1 MNSNT
6 LINRRTK
13 RTTLTLEADVVDYV
27 EQKLAGDRRLKEK
40 HLIND
45 LLRKGIKAEESNTA
59 TKKPFQI
66 KPFKTKLASGM
77 NLRRLEE
84 MMDEI

>member
-45 LLRKGIKAEESNTA
+45 LLRKGIKAEES
-59 TKKPFQI
+59 KVVKPFQI
-66 KPFKTKLASGM
+66 KPFKTKLSSGM
-77 NLRRLEE
+77 TVRRLEE
-84 MMDEI
+84 IMDEI